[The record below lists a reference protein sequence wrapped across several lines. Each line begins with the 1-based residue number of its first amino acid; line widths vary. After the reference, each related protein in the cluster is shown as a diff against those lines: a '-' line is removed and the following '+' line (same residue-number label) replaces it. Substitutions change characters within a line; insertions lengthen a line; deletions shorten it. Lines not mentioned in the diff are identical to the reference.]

1 MRIKPTGLNTFSH
14 PRPLVKSMAKPVV
27 IAVVNHKGG
36 CSKTTTAVNLASS
49 LATGNIEMGIKA
61 RRVLLID
68 LDPKGNVATT
78 FGIDK
83 RTLGPTMNE
92 LFKGGIDGTQVSLN
106 QCLLGPGN
114 LTQSM
119 KKSWRKHNPEKKRGP
134 PKEIAINN
142 LWILPADL
150 DLSGVE
156 IDLATRFGREAR
168 LKSVLVQA
176 EEHFDVI
183 IIDTPA
189 SLGLLTTNALTA
201 AQWVLIPIQAEFY
214 ALEGMGQ
221 LMNMIKDVQKAVN
234 PDLRLFG
241 IVLTM
246 VQTRSKLC
254 ETVTEQARKYFG
266 DRVFTTQ
273 VARSISIA
281 ESPLEGAP
289 IVIAKKPN
297 KSNPASQ
304 NLWEFAKEADLRIQ
318 RIQGN

>member
-1 MRIKPTGLNTFSH
+1 MEN
-14 PRPLVKSMAKPVV
+14 MAKPIV

-49 LATGNIEMGIKA
+49 LATGNLEMGIRA

-134 PKEIAINN
+134 PKEISINN

-241 IVLTM
+241 ILLTM

-273 VARSISIA
+273 IARSVSIA

-304 NLWEFAKEADLRIQ
+304 NLWDFAKEADLRIQ
-318 RIQGN
+318 RISGN

>member
-1 MRIKPTGLNTFSH
+1 M
-14 PRPLVKSMAKPVV
+14 KSMAKPVV

-49 LATGNIEMGIKA
+49 LATGNVEMGIRA

-134 PKEIAINN
+134 PKEISINN

-221 LMNMIKDVQKAVN
+221 LMNMIKEVQKAVN

-273 VARSISIA
+273 IARSISIA

-304 NLWEFAKEADLRIQ
+304 NLWDFAKEADLRIQ
-318 RIQGN
+318 RIRGN